1 MDFNMTFVVLDLPVR
16 VMPNNAV
23 FMPSRSVS
31 GPMLKWKV
39 KVIQPLKLYQ
49 SDLDKMKRI
58 TVNHKGHDSI
68 TNSYTG
74 VPLIEILNLAHWPT

>member
-1 MDFNMTFVVLDLPVR
+1 LYVLLFFITLSEKINIHAQQISEQPYI
-16 VMPNNAV
+16 
-23 FMPSRSVS
+23 
-31 GPMLKWKV
+31 KV
-39 KVIQPLKLYQ
+39 EGEVIQPLKLYQ

-68 TNSYTG
+68 TNSYAG